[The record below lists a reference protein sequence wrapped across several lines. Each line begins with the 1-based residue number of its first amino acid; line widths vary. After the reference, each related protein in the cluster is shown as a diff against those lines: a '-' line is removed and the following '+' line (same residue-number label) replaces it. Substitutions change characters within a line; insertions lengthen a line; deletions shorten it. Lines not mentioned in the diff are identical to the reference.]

1 MLRISSYEIEG
12 KSCRVWNLRFELSA
26 DDSQEI
32 NIKFQNGKII
42 SLLTLMKFKIVWI
55 DGEILKDF
63 PEVTKFL

>member
-1 MLRISSYEIEG
+1 MLRTSSYEIEG
-12 KSCRVWNLRFELSA
+12 KSCREWNLRFELSA

-42 SLLTLMKFKIVWI
+42 SLLTLMKFEIVWI
-55 DGEILKDF
+55 DGEIVKDF